1 MEHKLTNVKIYLK
14 DLEIAGKTSKQTETL
29 LEHNIPCRLARH
41 FKEQ

>member
-14 DLEIAGKTSKQTETL
+14 DLEIAGKTSKQTEAL
-29 LEHNIPCRLARH
+29 LEHNIPSKLTRH

>member
-1 MEHKLTNVKIYLK
+1 MEHELTNVKIYLK

-29 LEHNIPCRLARH
+29 LEYNIPSKLTRH